1 VIWGRIWVRL
11 SVGFALLL
19 ALITVFTVTTI
30 SETFRSRKQ
39 LSDAYERH
47 YKIADA
53 LMRLRS
59 DLYLAGIL
67 KRDFLLDPAQSHA
80 PQYGEQFDEIK
91 DDTAQHLKTLE
102 ALLTPGEAPSLTRLR
117 AEVEAYMRPLNQ
129 ASDWEPILSGST
141 QWELLKLQ
149 LKQRGSALQMAGD
162 LENLNAR
169 DLSIQQE
176 KTRLSENNFRR
187 FLWVMAGSSLLIGI
201 FIAGLTVWHMR
212 RLERHSDS
220 AQSELR
226 ELSHQL
232 VKVQEQERRNISRE
246 LHDEVGQMLTGLR
259 MELGNLDGPHA
270 RQDPTFH
277 QRLLATKRIAEQILR
292 TVRNLAMFLRPSM
305 LDDLGLSPA
314 LRWQAKEFTLRN
326 DVPVELSITGDAD
339 SVSDDVRTCV
349 YRIVQEALTNASR
362 HANAKQIKVTIERH
376 SRNVQAVID
385 DDGIGFDRRKARH
398 RGLGLLG
405 MEERVREIGGTLDIK
420 SQPGRGTRISILLP
434 VPPVPQE
441 QHELSSA
448 NSG

>member
-1 VIWGRIWVRL
+1 L
-11 SVGFALLL
+11 SLGFALLL
-19 ALITVFTVTTI
+19 ALITVFTLTTI
-30 SETFRSRKQ
+30 SEAFRSRKQ

-53 LMRLRS
+53 LMRIRS

-102 ALLTPGEAPSLTRLR
+102 VLLTPGEAPSLTPLR

-187 FLWVMAGSSLLIGI
+187 FLWVMAGTSLLIGI

-212 RLERHSDS
+212 RLERHSGS

-226 ELSHQL
+226 ELSHQV
-232 VKVQEQERRNISRE
+232 VKVQEQERRSISRE

-270 RQDPTFH
+270 RQDPAFH
-277 QRLLATKRIAEQILR
+277 QRLLATKRIAEQSLR

-349 YRIVQEALTNASR
+349 YRVVQEALTNASR

-376 SRNVQAVID
+376 SRDVQAVIE
-385 DDGIGFDRRKARH
+385 DDGIGFDRRKAR
-398 RGLGLLG
+398 RPGLGLLG

-434 VPPVPQE
+434 VPEE
-441 QHELSSA
+441 QHELSSV